1 MNFSTHTCTLTPS
14 LCCTLL
20 ACLTGP
26 SQNGADINRPG
37 RSHVSVYTG
46 RPQSSTTRALDS
58 LCTANSH
65 TFHLCFVQKNLG
77 IPRTDM
83 HMHASL
89 QKCSWSHSW
98 WKSQRPGALRLDC
111 SFCSSLILSALPVSL
126 NRFFCICLF
135 FFLLLGLTRV
145 LRFTPTAISSA
156 IWQRSHKP
164 IKPALSPVLQHG
176 RQDSQKL

>member
-1 MNFSTHTCTLTPS
+1 MNFSTHTCTFTLG

-58 LCTANSH
+58 LCAANSH
-65 TFHLCFVQKNLG
+65 TIPLCFMQKSFSMR
-77 IPRTDM
+77 RTDM
-83 HMHASL
+83 HM
-89 QKCSWSHSW
+89 QKCSRSHSGHD
-98 WKSQRPGALRLDC
+98 KNPKGLGAHMLDC
-111 SFCSSLILSALPVSL
+111 SFPYSLISSTFTVWLNLFSNFCPFFFFSCSWNRPVLHFTLTAVSL
-126 NRFFCICLF
+126 
-135 FFLLLGLTRV
+135 T
-145 LRFTPTAISSA
+145 
-156 IWQRSHKP
+156 IWQSSHKP

-176 RQDSQKL
+176 RRDSQKL